1 MSNNNSD
8 NNEQNNLENLLQQT
22 IILISQQN
30 YELALKFS
38 ERIIEIDE
46 NNGDGLQFRS
56 LCNLELGNPELAYE
70 DFVKLSQCGDLERE
84 VDAKLYL
91 GQMANGGHN
100 SLECFKDAFESIN
113 KLMEIQSSNNNG
125 DISKELRRKATATL
139 VSLAELY
146 MTDLWLVFFSF

>member
-70 DFVKLSQCGDLERE
+70 DFVKC
-84 VDAKLYL
+84 
-91 GQMANGGHN
+91 HN
-100 SLECFKDAFESIN
+100 VVI
-113 KLMEIQSSNNNG
+113 
-125 DISKELRRKATATL
+125 
-139 VSLAELY
+139 
-146 MTDLWLVFFSF
+146 